1 MRTSFVRGAEKFRKL
16 LNSIEDLVTIILSV
30 LLVVIVFFQVFFRY
44 ALNNPLAWSEE
55 LARFTFVWLVFM
67 SSAVVVRDDSHMSM
81 DFVVNLLPERIRVII
96 DIISKV
102 IISIFMII
110 TMRQTIIIM
119 KVTFSQASPSLQIP
133 MSLIYF
139 SLFVG
144 FALML
149 LDYATRIILKLREGD
164 K

>member
-55 LARFTFVWLVFM
+55 LARFTFVWLVFI

-81 DFVVNLLPERIRVII
+81 DFVVSYHP
-96 DIISKV
+96 SK
-102 IISIFMII
+102 
-110 TMRQTIIIM
+110 
-119 KVTFSQASPSLQIP
+119 QIC
-133 MSLIYF
+133 SCEHEHYSSSSF
-139 SLFVG
+139 CG
-144 FALML
+144 
-149 LDYATRIILKLREGD
+149 LDDNTWEHF
-164 K
+164 